1 MPHLK
6 NQKNIEWKW
15 VIFKCCVFNECGK
28 YFSVQAKH
36 FFCEKMYLSQKLKFP
51 PHKLLWK
58 GNFINT
64 KVLVENIFLYFSL
77 NETHFP
83 AKTNFFNVFHKWPLN
98 VGALNEMDGTPTILE
113 LKFVLFFWWNFS
125 SEKPNLPSLDESF
138 KRWHIFKSNH
148 FFLLNQPPP
157 HKQFSYNAV
166 FFFSCLFSNIFF
178 SNEKNESLSFN
189 FNWAKLFH

>member
-64 KVLVENIFLYFSL
+64 KVLVENIFLYISL

-83 AKTNFFNVFHKWPLN
+83 AKSNFFNVFHKWPLN

-125 SEKPNLPSLDESF
+125 SEKPNLPSLLHESF

-148 FFLLNQPPP
+148 FFLEQTSA
-157 HKQFSYNAV
+157 QA
-166 FFFSCLFSNIFF
+166 I
-178 SNEKNESLSFN
+178 
-189 FNWAKLFH
+189 